1 MMAEPIRKPTTAI
14 PRRPPHGAPPHP
26 LHPRPR
32 AVPRIEADR
41 ADLAPPS
48 PSRTAPE
55 PPSAAFER
63 NAPPPTVLPAAG
75 GFAPAQEKRLRS
87 GLQIALAL
95 HLVALLPFLLPAAGV
110 ALSLSDTLL
119 ATAVLVGGAAALT
132 LGAPRRRER

>member
-1 MMAEPIRKPTTAI
+1 MMAEPIRKPTPAI

-41 ADLAPPS
+41 ADLAPAP
-48 PSRTAPE
+48 PRAAPE
-55 PPSAAFER
+55 PPSAAYER
-63 NAPPPTVLPAAG
+63 NAPPPTVRPAAG
-75 GFAPAQEKRLRS
+75 SFAPGQERRLRN

-95 HLVALLPFLLPAAGV
+95 HLVALLPFLLPSAGA

-119 ATAVLVGGAAALT
+119 ATAVLIGGAAALT